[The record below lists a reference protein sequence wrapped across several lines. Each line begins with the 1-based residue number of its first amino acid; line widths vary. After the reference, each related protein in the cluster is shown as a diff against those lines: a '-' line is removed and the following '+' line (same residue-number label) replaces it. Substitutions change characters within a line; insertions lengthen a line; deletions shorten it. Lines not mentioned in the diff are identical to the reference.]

1 MVELPDEEIESRRK
15 RISEMRERLGS
26 SADPRERESLIRFV
40 YANLAIEDP
49 SITLQEVR
57 EVLSRDATER

>member
-15 RISEMRERLGS
+15 RIAEIRERLGP
-26 SADPRERESLIRFV
+26 SAHPQEHEALVRFV

-49 SITLQEVR
+49 SVTLQEVR
-57 EVLSRDATER
+57 EVLSRDAGR

>member
-1 MVELPDEEIESRRK
+1 MEELPDEEIGSRRQRVRK
-15 RISEMRERLGS
+15 MREKLI
-26 SADPRERESLIRFV
+26 PRTETQEHESLVRFV

-57 EVLSRDATER
+57 EVLSRDDAER

>member
-1 MVELPDEEIESRRK
+1 MVELPNEEIEARRK
-15 RISEMRERLGS
+15 RIAEMRERLGS
-26 SADPRERESLIRFV
+26 STELQERESLVRFV

-57 EVLSRDATER
+57 EVLSRDTER

>member
-1 MVELPDEEIESRRK
+1 MVELPNEEIEARRK
-15 RISEMRERLGS
+15 RIAEMRERLGS
-26 SADPRERESLIRFV
+26 STEAQERESLVRFV

-57 EVLSRDATER
+57 EVLSRDAER

>member
-1 MVELPDEEIESRRK
+1 MVELPNEEIEARRK
-15 RISEMRERLGS
+15 RIAEMRERLGS
-26 SADPRERESLIRFV
+26 STEPQERESLVLFF

-57 EVLSRDATER
+57 EVLSRDAER

>member
-1 MVELPDEEIESRRK
+1 MVELPNEEIEARRK
-15 RISEMRERLGS
+15 RIAEMRERLGS
-26 SADPRERESLIRFV
+26 STELQERESLVRFV

-57 EVLSRDATER
+57 EVLSRDAER

>member
-1 MVELPDEEIESRRK
+1 MVELPNEEIESRRK
-15 RISEMRERLGS
+15 RIAEMRERLGS
-26 SADPRERESLIRFV
+26 SAEPQERESLVRFV

-57 EVLSRDATER
+57 EVLSRDAER